1 MKKTNV
7 RASIVMGLLLVTGQF
22 TSCDNKLIST
32 IENTATN
39 IENTNIKK
47 TKVEV
52 FRQPVVFITGYHFDG
67 WLHDLSELRRIKVWL
82 KP

>member
-22 TSCDNKLIST
+22 TSCDKKLIST

-52 FRQPVVFITGYHFDG
+52 FRQPVVFITGIDKETNKFYKNAREELSRVYH
-67 WLHDLSELRRIKVWL
+67 E
-82 KP
+82 